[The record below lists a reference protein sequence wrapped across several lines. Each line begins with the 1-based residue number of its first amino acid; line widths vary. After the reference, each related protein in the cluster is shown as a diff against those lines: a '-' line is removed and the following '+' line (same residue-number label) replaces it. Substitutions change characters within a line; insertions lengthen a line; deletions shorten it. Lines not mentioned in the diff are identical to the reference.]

1 MSKRGIKNVFY
12 YGGDQLCMSDFF
24 FLKFVFCFSLFCLK
38 AFKTLIHYFLLSQN
52 QYKLVLSQMDVI
64 HQD

>member
-1 MSKRGIKNVFY
+1 MPGIFFFFVMFVLRFTIMSKGFLNFN
-12 YGGDQLCMSDFF
+12 SD
-24 FLKFVFCFSLFCLK
+24 
-38 AFKTLIHYFLLSQN
+38 FLLSQN